1 MISDFACRRAAICYD
16 AALQAESKIGAK
28 LSPTRLEEAYPGIEF
43 RSRTRSWFARL
54 MRVPPECVHLE
65 TQQDWMA
72 GFAPDTLYLRGKKAP
87 RRSGGR
93 RPEVSLCRACL
104 FGLLGPELEHFNG
117 RVAAF
122 EPDGG
127 SVSQYFFLAAQD
139 FAAAGLESQVAEAI
153 ESRLKRLSGECEVCS
168 GAATWL
174 WFSRRDVES
183 LDQADRIAQSP
194 GELLCAA
201 HGTDRLC
208 RALGA
213 LPDANLFYLNAPYG
227 DSGAYVWI

>member
-1 MISDFACRRAAICYD
+1 MARI
-16 AALQAESKIGAK
+16 
-28 LSPTRLEEAYPGIEF
+28 RLEQAYPGIEF
-43 RSRTRSWFARL
+43 RPRTRGWFARL

-72 GFAPDTLYLRGKKAP
+72 GFAPDTLYLRGKKAS
-87 RRSGGR
+87 RHSGAW

-104 FGLLGPELEHFNG
+104 FGLLGPELEQFRG

-122 EPDGG
+122 EPD
-127 SVSQYFFLAAQD
+127 SARVSQYFFLSAQD

-153 ESRLKRLSGECEVCS
+153 EARLSRLAGECEVC
-168 GAATWL
+168 ARPAKWL
-174 WFSRRDVES
+174 WFPRGEVES
-183 LDQADRIAQSP
+183 LDHVERIAQSP
-194 GELLCAA
+194 GQLLCAA

-227 DSGAYVWI
+227 ESGAYVWI

>member
-1 MISDFACRRAAICYD
+1 MQPMSSDANT
-16 AALQAESKIGAK
+16 GAT
-28 LSPTRLEEAYPGIEF
+28 LARNRLEQAYPGIEF
-43 RSRTRSWFARL
+43 RPRTRSWFARL

-72 GFAPDTLYLRGKKAP
+72 GFAPDTLYLRGKKAA
-87 RRSGGR
+87 RRASGR

-104 FGLLGPELEHFNG
+104 FGLLGPELEGYRG

-122 EPDGG
+122 EPDSA
-127 SVSQYFFLAAQD
+127 SVSQYFFLGAQD
-139 FAAAGLESQVAEAI
+139 FAEAGLESPVAEAI
-153 ESRLKRLSGECEVCS
+153 EARLSRLAGECEVC
-168 GAATWL
+168 ARPAKWL

>member
-1 MISDFACRRAAICYD
+1 MARI
-16 AALQAESKIGAK
+16 
-28 LSPTRLEEAYPGIEF
+28 RLEQAYPGIEF
-43 RSRTRSWFARL
+43 RPRTRSWFARL
-54 MRVPPECVHLE
+54 LRVPPECVHLE

-72 GFAPDTLYLRGKKAP
+72 GFAPDTLYLRGKKAS
-87 RRSGGR
+87 RHSGAW

-104 FGLLGPELEHFNG
+104 FGLLGPELERYRG

-122 EPDGG
+122 EPDSA

-153 ESRLKRLSGECEVCS
+153 EARLSRLAGECEVCAS
-168 GAATWL
+168 PAKWL
-174 WFSRRDVES
+174 WFPRREVES
-183 LDQADRIAQSP
+183 LDHVEEIAHSP
-194 GELLCAA
+194 GQLLCAA

-213 LPDANLFYLNAPYG
+213 LPDANLFYLNAPYS